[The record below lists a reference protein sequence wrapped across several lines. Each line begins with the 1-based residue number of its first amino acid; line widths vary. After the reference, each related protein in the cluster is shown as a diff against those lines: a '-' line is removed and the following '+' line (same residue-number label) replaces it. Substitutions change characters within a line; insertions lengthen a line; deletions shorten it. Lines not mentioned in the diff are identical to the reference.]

1 METKGHLVNITHM
14 TKLEKVREVL
24 TAVREK
30 HGGLHPGSWF
40 WICWVGWGYYQKD
53 KEQRK

>member
-1 METKGHLVNITHM
+1 MEKKGHLVNITNK
-14 TKLEKVREVL
+14 TKLERVRQEF

-40 WICWVGWGYYQKD
+40 WIWVIGW
-53 KEQRK
+53 

>member
-1 METKGHLVNITHM
+1 MEMERKGHLVNITHM

-24 TAVREK
+24 MAVREK

-40 WICWVGWGYYQKD
+40 WIWKSGWGTLSK
-53 KEQRK
+53 R